1 MLEVYTLV
9 FLGATR
15 CLLPNPPFVTDV
27 AFGSAAQRQDVTRTR
42 VDVCPRWLL
51 PRRAT
56 ASGTRCS

>member
-27 AFGSAAQRQDVTRTR
+27 AFGSAAQRQDVERDPFGVALVR
-42 VDVCPRWLL
+42 RRWVG
-51 PRRAT
+51 
-56 ASGTRCS
+56 ASSSSGMSV